1 MTSPFPNLSWT
12 TIFPTINLLSK
23 RLDLEDEDLSLTK
36 FLAGLVSGFLYL
48 IPTLLNWDFFEKSL
62 FIDL

>member
-23 RLDLEDEDLSLTK
+23 RLGLEDEDLSLTK

-48 IPTLLNWDFFEKSL
+48 IPTLLNWDF
-62 FIDL
+62 